1 ESRRTDNQLR
11 GHSGR
16 QGDPG
21 LSKFFLLLED
31 DLMRIFGSDRMRSF
45 LQKVGLKNNE
55 AIHHL
60 WINKALEKAQKKVE
74 ARNYDV
80 RKSLLKFDDVINSQR
95 KVFFKQRSHIL
106 ESIVHSG
113 CYEDYVEDIAKE
125 FHTKYG
131 MILDR
136 EDLAK
141 FVNKQEALDY
151 VNDKVQGFFTE
162 RERYFNSQQTTNLWN
177 TVVKQVMIMTLDH
190 LWREHFSILECLRQ
204 SINLRA
210 MGQKDPLS
218 EFKREAF
225 LMFESVLKK
234 WKELTVHRL
243 AYFKLVDNQEI
254 DIYFT
259 NLASLIAM
267 STLISATVT
276 NSSAITPVDNKEFG
290 VDDKDNKESTLV
302 IGVTPYATRP
312 IPFVT
317 FQINKPPTYII
328 GFSKSLILQ
337 LRGSVDGE
345 IVVEAAISS
354 TTEMMP

>member
-1 ESRRTDNQLR
+1 MKAGEQIISYVVTLVVR
-11 GHSGR
+11 
-16 QGDPG
+16 
-21 LSKFFLLLED
+21 
-31 DLMRIFGSDRMRSF
+31 
-45 LQKVGLKNNE
+45 KVGLKNNE

-80 RKSLLKFDDVINSQR
+80 RKSLLNEVNESLI
-95 KVFFKQRSHIL
+95 

-254 DIYFT
+254 GNRLY
-259 NLASLIAM
+259 
-267 STLISATVT
+267 STERG
-276 NSSAITPVDNKEFG
+276 NSSKVSRNDKYPCNYGKKYKHCHGAIT
-290 VDDKDNKESTLV
+290 
-302 IGVTPYATRP
+302 
-312 IPFVT
+312 
-317 FQINKPPTYII
+317 
-328 GFSKSLILQ
+328 
-337 LRGSVDGE
+337 
-345 IVVEAAISS
+345 VVN
-354 TTEMMP
+354 